1 MPTKPRPQTGQ
12 FDPQNTAGSG
22 VVFDIRA
29 AFGISRAAMSY
40 RTGISPRTIT
50 AAETRGSAMRGE
62 NAAQLAAFALQLP
75 VDKRT
80 PAISDFIESQREHY
94 QQLRAIFS
102 ASDE

>member
-1 MPTKPRPQTGQ
+1 
-12 FDPQNTAGSG
+12 
-22 VVFDIRA
+22 
-29 AFGISRAAMSY
+29 
-40 RTGISPRTIT
+40 
-50 AAETRGSAMRGE
+50 MRGE